1 MRCVHDGEGPRSCDC
16 GGMKPH
22 LIWPT
27 SGTGGDLADSLAA
40 AAIAGTNRL
49 SGTPGDL
56 VNGYLTWVS
65 DQVRMLQA
73 RLNADDLD
81 RLLTSP
87 RYWATLNNPLAVPS
101 TVSAVLEEIQHR
113 ARLMNGA
120 VAELTQATEAWRP
133 VDGAFT
139 NLVVVDTNFW
149 VEQENSFDATDWH
162 EVVNSAD
169 GPSAPAM
176 QDELRLV
183 IPVVVIDELD
193 ALTHKS
199 HLRPKVIGATR
210 WLYRHLGSEPG
221 RPATLSAATE
231 SRGVVTLQLVF
242 EPYAHARLPN
252 NDDEIVET
260 AVRLRDFLGHP
271 AKQVFFV
278 TYDAGAAFRAGQ
290 TGLMTRLL
298 TK

>member
-1 MRCVHDGEGPRSCDC
+1 
-16 GGMKPH
+16 MKPH

-27 SGTGGDLADSLAA
+27 SGTGGDLAEALAA
-40 AAIAGTNRL
+40 AATAGSTRL
-49 SGTPGDL
+49 SGTAGDI

-73 RLNADDLD
+73 RLAADDLD

-87 RYWATLNNPLAVPS
+87 RYWATLANPVPVPS

-113 ARLMNGA
+113 ARLMNAA
-120 VAELTQATEAWRP
+120 VAELTRATEAWRP

-139 NLVVVDTNFW
+139 NFVVVDTNFW

-162 EVVNSAD
+162 EVVNRAD

-183 IPVVVIDELD
+183 IPMVVIDELD

-199 HLRPKVIGATR
+199 HLRHKVLGATR

-221 RPATLSAATE
+221 RPAALSVATE
-231 SRGVVTLQLVF
+231 SRGVVTVQLVF
-242 EPYAHARLPN
+242 EPHAHIRLPN

-290 TGLMTRLL
+290 AGLMPRLL

>member
-1 MRCVHDGEGPRSCDC
+1 
-16 GGMKPH
+16 MKPH

-27 SGTGGDLADSLAA
+27 SGTGGDLAEALVAA
-40 AAIAGTNRL
+40 ATAGTNRL
-49 SGTPGDL
+49 SGTPSDI

-73 RLNADDLD
+73 RLTTDDLD

-87 RYWATLNNPLAVPS
+87 RYWATLSNPLGVPS

-113 ARLMNGA
+113 ARLMNAA
-120 VAELTQATEAWRP
+120 VAELTDASEAWRP

-149 VEQENSFDATDWH
+149 VEQETSFDANDWH

-176 QDELRLV
+176 EDELRLV
-183 IPVVVIDELD
+183 IPMVVIDELD
-193 ALTHKS
+193 GLAHKGQ
-199 HLRPKVIGATR
+199 LRSKVIGATR
-210 WLYRHLGSEPG
+210 WLYGHLGSDPG
-221 RPATLSAATE
+221 RSATLSAATE

-242 EPYAHARLPN
+242 EPHSHVRLPN

-290 TGLMTRLL
+290 AGLMPRLL